1 MILYSRKGNKGNIKK
16 ISKFTK
22 NLSNV
27 YTISNAIIDTYLL
40 MFYYLAKD
48 VEIVHSPNFEY
59 GIVKVIDEDL
69 DKLNELEKAICSSF
83 LSINDCGNQGNSIE
97 NLSFV

>member
-48 VEIVHSPNFEY
+48 VEIVHSPNFENE
-59 GIVKVIDEDL
+59 IVKVINKDL
-69 DKLNELEKAICSSF
+69 DKLNESEKAI
-83 LSINDCGNQGNSIE
+83 LSPFFFINYCGN
-97 NLSFV
+97 